1 MEDPAFETALNEL
14 QTDRVRGASE
24 LARRCL
30 GLLAWSAQVAPASE
44 SSELLGVLACRCD
57 RLIAARPSMA
67 PIQNLLTAWRSSL
80 TRLDGLSL
88 PVLRSAAAD
97 QARDGI
103 RQSKQA
109 MVTTV
114 ENAAEF
120 IGSGKTVITH
130 SLSSTVLAVFK
141 RLKDRNIRAI
151 ATESRP
157 LNEGDNLARQLSD
170 WDISTQLI
178 TDAQLGL
185 FVAKADL
192 ALLGAD
198 SLLPDGSLVN
208 KSGSYLLA
216 LAAHDCGVPLYV
228 CCESFKRRKA
238 GIGQLE
244 LEEMEARELGA
255 PSLPGVRV
263 RNIYFDITPARLID
277 RWIDE
282 AGVHATGIL
291 SEGTQRIAS
300 Q

>member
-1 MEDPAFETALNEL
+1 
-14 QTDRVRGASE
+14 
-24 LARRCL
+24 
-30 GLLAWSAQVAPASE
+30 
-44 SSELLGVLACRCD
+44 
-57 RLIAARPSMA
+57 MA
-67 PIQNLLTAWRSSL
+67 PIQNLLTAWKSSL
-80 TRLDGLSL
+80 ARLDRLSL
-88 PVLRSAAAD
+88 PVLRSVAAD
-97 QARDGI
+97 KARDGI

-109 MVTTV
+109 MVKVV
-114 ENAAEF
+114 ENSVEY
-120 IGSGKTVITH
+120 IGSDKTIITH
-130 SLSSTVLAVFK
+130 SLSSTVLAVFEK
-141 RLKDRNIRAI
+141 LKDRNTRVIV
-151 ATESRP
+151 TESRP
-157 LNEGDNLARQLSD
+157 LNEGNILARKLSE
-170 WDISTQLI
+170 WGISTQLI

-228 CCESFKRRKA
+228 CCESFKRRKE

-244 LEEMEARELGA
+244 LEEMEARELGT
-255 PSLPGVRV
+255 PYLPGVRV

-282 AGVHATGIL
+282 TGVHATGIL
-291 SEGTQRIAS
+291 SEGTHRIE

>member
-1 MEDPAFETALNEL
+1 MDDLAFETALNEL
-14 QTDRVRGASE
+14 RTDRVQGASE

-30 GLLAWSAQVAPASE
+30 VLLARSAQSVPASK
-44 SSELLGVLACRCD
+44 SSELLDVLACRCD
-57 RLIAARPSMA
+57 RLKTARPSMA
-67 PIQNLLTAWRSSL
+67 PIQNLLTAWKSSL
-80 TRLDGLSL
+80 ARLDGLSL

-97 QARDGI
+97 RARDGI

-130 SLSSTVLAVFK
+130 SLSSTVLGVFE
-141 RLKDRNIRAI
+141 RLKNRNIRAI

-157 LNEGDNLARQLSD
+157 LNEGNILARQLSERC
-170 WDISTQLI
+170 ISTQLI

-228 CCESFKRRKA
+228 CCESFKRRKE

-244 LEEMEARELGA
+244 LEEMDARELGA

-263 RNIYFDITPARLID
+263 RNIYFDITPAGLID

-282 AGVHATGIL
+282 TGVHATGIL
-291 SEGTQRIAS
+291 SEGTHRIAS